1 MAKKGGNPEN
11 LKILS
16 PDQARKM
23 GSIGGKKSVEVKK
36 ERKLLSVMY
45 AEILAKGFEVD
56 GERLSLD
63 QVVSGIVSRSDG
75 SSVSMLKEIREATEG
90 SKVALSGED
99 GNPIEVVVK
108 YAD

>member
-1 MAKKGGNPEN
+1 MISKDFDVEGGLP
-11 LKILS
+11 LKEVIKAVL
-16 PDQARKM
+16 ARAD
-23 GSIGGKKSVEVKK
+23 S
-36 ERKLLSVMY
+36 
-45 AEILAKGFEVD
+45 
-56 GERLSLD
+56 
-63 QVVSGIVSRSDG
+63 